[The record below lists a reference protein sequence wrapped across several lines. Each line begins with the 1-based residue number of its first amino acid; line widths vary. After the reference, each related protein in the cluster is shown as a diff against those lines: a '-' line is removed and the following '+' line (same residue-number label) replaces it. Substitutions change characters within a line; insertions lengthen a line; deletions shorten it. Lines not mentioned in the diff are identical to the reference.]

1 MRKKLI
7 ATFVATALAIT
18 GAFSFSF
25 ESDVYAAQ
33 IAEGV
38 GNVNPIYVNDITNVP
53 KEGTGDYTTISWLPA
68 ELTKMYSF
76 SLAKTSY
83 VRIDAMSDMGKQV
96 LMNKEGYVNMR
107 VDYNGTPVNCDN
119 VTSSA
124 LSTYS
129 VAHRY
134 LILEPGNYNIY
145 MNREDDDTANTQSGT
160 TKLRIYAKEIVRSY
174 PTGGDLLSN
183 AVSIPERTVV
193 KGTLSATT
201 RNQWYM
207 FSVKKES
214 KINIEFM
221 QENDFEGNIKARS
234 AGVTLY
240 SADGNT
246 VMATVQTF
254 GIYGQTYSNSV
265 IVPAGTYYFRITGDY
280 KTSSNTLREL
290 NPGAYAVTNLSYTI
304 GNADNIPPK
313 VPEVDSKRAGTT
325 KITGTGEENARV
337 FVEVNGKKYEGTV
350 ASNGHFEIYVGE
362 YLKVG
367 DAVKVYLQDE
377 AGNKSDLKEFKVAG
391 HLIARPK
398 LTTCRKGLRYVKGSC
413 SKKKAT
419 ITVKV
424 GNVYRFAKS
433 SNFGIFKVKLKTRLK
448 KGQKIKVMVTDK
460 YGNKSKWRTVKVK

>member
-1 MRKKLI
+1 MKKKLI
-7 ATFVATALAIT
+7 ATFVAAALAIT
-18 GAFSFSF
+18 GAFSFSL
-25 ESDVYAAQ
+25 ECDVYAAQ

-76 SLAKTSY
+76 SLTKTSY

-119 VTSSA
+119 VTSST

-129 VAHRY
+129 VSHRY
-134 LILEPGNYNIY
+134 LVLEPGNYNIY
-145 MNREDDDTANTQSGT
+145 MSREDDDTANTQSGT
-160 TKLRIYAKEIVRSY
+160 TKLRVYAKEIVRSY

-214 KINIEFM
+214 KINIDFM

-265 IVPAGTYYFRITGDY
+265 IVPAGTYYFR
-280 KTSSNTLREL
+280 
-290 NPGAYAVTNLSYTI
+290 
-304 GNADNIPPK
+304 
-313 VPEVDSKRAGTT
+313 
-325 KITGTGEENARV
+325 
-337 FVEVNGKKYEGTV
+337 F
-350 ASNGHFEIYVGE
+350 
-362 YLKVG
+362 
-367 DAVKVYLQDE
+367 Q
-377 AGNKSDLKEFKVAG
+377 
-391 HLIARPK
+391 
-398 LTTCRKGLRYVKGSC
+398 
-413 SKKKAT
+413 
-419 ITVKV
+419 
-424 GNVYRFAKS
+424 FAKKQ
-433 SNFGIFKVKLKTRLK
+433 N
-448 KGQKIKVMVTDK
+448 KIDL
-460 YGNKSKWRTVKVK
+460 